1 MKAVVYIEE
10 ADEKDIP
17 KLNSLF
23 ARLKYLVKRNG
34 LGPGT
39 IEIFGESLRFTGCRK
54 ENKETQKPEQE
65 IALPKEEPKIYV
77 KNSKPHHKASSA
89 KKSMAFVQQCRVC
102 HRAREPGAY
111 RHLWQSQEKF
121 SMLELATAEQIE
133 CHKCRKPKGVRK
145 EVPKKEVGVA
155 KSHKKVGVS

>member
-17 KLNSLF
+17 KLDSLF
-23 ARLKYLVKRNG
+23 ARFKYLVNRNG

-54 ENKETQKPEQE
+54 ESNETKEPEQE
-65 IALPKEEPKIYV
+65 IALPEKEPKI
-77 KNSKPHHKASSA
+77 KAKKSKPHHKISSV

-121 SMLELATAEQIE
+121 SMLELATAEQVE
-133 CHKCRKPKGVRK
+133 CHKCRNARKNRK
-145 EVPKKEVGVA
+145 EAISQIE
-155 KSHKKVGVS
+155 KVG